1 MRLPIRLRLT
11 IVFTLSMAVL
21 LAVTGGFVY
30 LRLGAELLRT
40 IDAALLAEADTVAA
54 GIGQQGAT
62 FSGPD
67 AASARGLGS
76 FAQVLGPGGK
86 IKETS
91 PVVAAGPV
99 VPVSVLSGI
108 HGPTYVDRVVPGIR
122 GTARIVIVPQ
132 DSGRQRVWVVAGT
145 SLRSRADTLS
155 ALLVL
160 MLAGGPVALALAAAA
175 GWVLA
180 GAALRPVER
189 MRQEA
194 DAISVSDRGRRLPIP
209 ASRDEI
215 ARLGNT
221 LNAMLGRLEGAFD
234 RERRFVDDASH
245 ELRTPL
251 AILKAELDL
260 AQSRP
265 RTSEELLAA
274 VRSASEEADRLASLA
289 ETLLVYSRIE
299 GGRMPLHRQE
309 TALDEVLAEAC
320 QALATRAATAGVTV
334 HAGPHG
340 VTAFVDPVRVR
351 QAVEN
356 LVANA
361 LAHTPRGGQV
371 RVSATREGGTIRLA
385 VDDTGSGF
393 SPGFLPRAFEP
404 FAAGPGQAGTGQE
417 AGLGQG
423 AGLGLA
429 IVQAIA
435 QAHGGRATAGNRA
448 EGGARVTL
456 ILLAAR

>member
-21 LAVTGGFVY
+21 LTVTGGFVY
-30 LRLGAELLRT
+30 FRLGAELLRT
-40 IDAALLAEADTVAA
+40 VDAALLAEADAVAA
-54 GIGQQGAT
+54 GIGQQGAA
-62 FSGPD
+62 FSAPTAG
-67 AASARGLGS
+67 SARGLGS
-76 FAQVLGPGGK
+76 FVQVLGPGGK
-86 IKETS
+86 VLETS
-91 PVVAAGPV
+91 PLVAGAAVVSAATLHGIRG
-99 VPVSVLSGI
+99 LS
-108 HGPTYVDRVVPGIR
+108 YADRVVHGVK

-132 DSGRQRVWVVAGT
+132 GSGPQRLWVVAGA
-145 SLRSRADTLS
+145 SLRSRDGTLS

-160 MLAGGPVALALAAAA
+160 MLAGGSVALTVAAAA
-175 GWVLA
+175 GWVVA

-189 MRQEA
+189 MRQQA
-194 DAISVSDRGRRLPIP
+194 AAISVSDRGRRLPIP

-215 ARLGNT
+215 ARLGDT
-221 LNAMLGRLEGAFD
+221 LNAMLGRLEAAFD

-274 VRSASEEADRLASLA
+274 VHSASEEADRLASLA

-299 GGRMPLHRQE
+299 GGRIPLHRQD
-309 TALDEVLAEAC
+309 TGLDRLLQDAC
-320 QALATRAATAGVTV
+320 SALAARAAAAGVGV
-334 HAGPHG
+334 HVRPHG
-340 VTAFVDPVRVR
+340 VIAFVDPVRVR
-351 QAVEN
+351 QAIEN
-356 LVANA
+356 LVSNA
-361 LAHTPRGGQV
+361 LTHTPLGGQV
-371 RVSATREGGTIRLA
+371 HASAIREGDTIRLA
-385 VDDTGSGF
+385 IEDTGSGF
-393 SPGFLPRAFEP
+393 DPGFLPLAFEP
-404 FAAGPGQAGTGQE
+404 FATGPAQQASPSPT
-417 AGLGQG
+417 

-435 QAHGGRATAGNRA
+435 QAHGGSATADNPA

-456 ILLAAR
+456 TLHAAR